1 MDEELLL
8 ELPLLRLCTDGAAI
22 DAGGAIVRSAA
33 RAGKVL
39 KAPNARASS
48 NNTNTASGLNPTIQR
63 DSLDEK
69 KKNLNFRVGV

>member
-33 RAGKVL
+33 RV

-48 NNTNTASGLNPTIQR
+48 NNTNTESGLNPTLQR
-63 DSLDEK
+63 GSSDEK
-69 KKNLNFRVGV
+69 KTKNFRVGE